1 MLDLC
6 CTDTLSLCC
15 SQEPTLGRATCPILR
30 QLLGET
36 SGNAAL
42 YRPAELPLAEWA
54 AGAGNAGW
62 EVGTPQLHEGM
73 AGDAGQATFPQKAAQ
88 GRRAAAL

>member
-1 MLDLC
+1 MLC
-6 CTDTLSLCC
+6 P
-15 SQEPTLGRATCPILR
+15 QEPTLERATCPILR

-54 AGAGNAGW
+54 AGAGGAGW
-62 EVGTPQLHEGM
+62 EAGAPQLHEGM
-73 AGDAGQATFPQKAAQ
+73 AGDAGQATFPQQAAP